1 LDEAAEL
8 RALRRF
14 VVQARGSRTPSGS
27 PLWPARILTP
37 EEIELMYKS
46 HTVSAIIT
54 CAGRGA
60 RFGSNKLLV
69 KMGGVTVL
77 EKTVREFVHPAIDEV
92 VLTIAP
98 ENRPEYEHILIER
111 ARLPVTLVEGGDE
124 RFISAMHGL
133 EAAAGSIIM
142 VHDGV
147 RPFVNAELIT
157 RVQDAG
163 VEHGAAMLGT
173 PTVVQLKLV
182 DDDEFVSGSLDRSH
196 SWLGQTLLELLRELL
211 EKAYAGAIAD
221 RYARVSDDADL
232 VAEYTG
238 HKVKIVR
245 SEDYNIK
252 ITTRTDLLI
261 ADQIMAQADFQ

>member
-1 LDEAAEL
+1 
-8 RALRRF
+8 
-14 VVQARGSRTPSGS
+14 
-27 PLWPARILTP
+27 
-37 EEIELMYKS
+37 MYKS

-54 CAGRGA
+54 CAGRGV

-69 KMGGVTVL
+69 RMGGVTVL
-77 EKTVREFVHPAIDEV
+77 EKTVREFVHPAVDEIIV
-92 VLTIAP
+92 TIAP
-98 ENRPEYEHILIER
+98 ENRQEYEHILIEK
-111 ARLPVTLVEGGDE
+111 AGLPVTLVDGGEE
-124 RFISAMHGL
+124 RFISAMNGL
-133 EAAAGSIIM
+133 QAAAGSLIM

-157 RVQDAG
+157 RVLEAG

-182 DDDEFVSGSLDRSH
+182 DDDEFISGSLDRSH
-196 SWLGQTLLELLRELL
+196 SWLGQTPQVFLRELL

-261 ADQIMAQADFQ
+261 ADQIMAQADLR

>member
-1 LDEAAEL
+1 
-8 RALRRF
+8 
-14 VVQARGSRTPSGS
+14 
-27 PLWPARILTP
+27 
-37 EEIELMYKS
+37 MYKS

-54 CAGRGA
+54 CAGRGV

-77 EKTVREFVHPAIDEV
+77 EKTVREFVHPVIDEV
-92 VLTIAP
+92 VVTIAP
-98 ENRPEYEHILIER
+98 ENRQAYEHILIR
-111 ARLPVTLVEGGDE
+111 KAGLPVRLVDGGEE
-124 RFISAMHGL
+124 RFISAMLGL
-133 EAAAGSIIM
+133 QATSGSMIM

-157 RVQDAG
+157 RALDAG
-163 VEHGAAMLGT
+163 VEYGAAMLGT

-182 DDDEFVSGSLDRSH
+182 DDEEFISGSLDRSH
-196 SWLGQTLLELLRELL
+196 SWLGQTPQVFQRELL

-221 RYARVSDDADL
+221 RYARISDDADL

-261 ADQIMAQADFQ
+261 ADQIMAQADFV

>member
-1 LDEAAEL
+1 
-8 RALRRF
+8 
-14 VVQARGSRTPSGS
+14 
-27 PLWPARILTP
+27 
-37 EEIELMYKS
+37 MYKS

-77 EKTVREFVHPAIDEV
+77 EKTVREFVHPAVDEIV
-92 VLTIAP
+92 VTIAP
-98 ENRPEYEHILIER
+98 ENRQEYEHILIEK
-111 ARLPVTLVEGGDE
+111 AGLPVTLVDGGEE
-124 RFISAMHGL
+124 RFISAMYGL
-133 EAAAGSIIM
+133 QATSGSMIM

-157 RVQDAG
+157 RALDAG

-182 DDDEFVSGSLDRSH
+182 DDEEFISGSLDRSH
-196 SWLGQTLLELLRELL
+196 SWLGQTPQVFQRELL

>member
-1 LDEAAEL
+1 
-8 RALRRF
+8 
-14 VVQARGSRTPSGS
+14 
-27 PLWPARILTP
+27 
-37 EEIELMYKS
+37 MYKS
-46 HTVSAIIT
+46 HRVSAIVT
-54 CAGRGA
+54 CAGRGV

-69 KMGGVTVL
+69 KINGVTVL
-77 EKTVREFVHPAIDEV
+77 EKTVREFVHPAIDEIV
-92 VLTIAP
+92 VTTSP
-98 ENRPEYEHILIER
+98 ENREQYTHILCEK
-111 ARLPVTLVEGGDE
+111 AGLPVTLVEGGEE
-124 RFISAMHGL
+124 RFISAMKGL
-133 EAAAGSIIM
+133 EATTGSMIM

-147 RPFVNAELIT
+147 RPFVNDELIT
-157 RVQDAG
+157 RALDAG

-182 DDDEFVSGSLDRSH
+182 DDDEFISGSLDRSR
-196 SWLGQTLLELLRELL
+196 SWLGQTPQVFQRELL

-245 SEDYNIK
+245 GEDYNIK

-261 ADQIMAQADFQ
+261 ADQIMAQADWE

>member
-1 LDEAAEL
+1 
-8 RALRRF
+8 
-14 VVQARGSRTPSGS
+14 
-27 PLWPARILTP
+27 
-37 EEIELMYKS
+37 MYKS

-54 CAGRGA
+54 CAGRGV

-77 EKTVREFVHPAIDEV
+77 EKTVREFVHPVIDEV
-92 VLTIAP
+92 VVTIAP
-98 ENRPEYEHILIER
+98 ENRQAYEQILIEK
-111 ARLPVTLVEGGDE
+111 AGLPVRLVDGGEE
-124 RFISAMHGL
+124 RFMSAMLGL
-133 EAAAGSIIM
+133 QATSGSMIM

-157 RVQDAG
+157 RALDAG
-163 VEHGAAMLGT
+163 VEYGAAMLGT

-182 DDDEFVSGSLDRSH
+182 DDEEFISGSLDRSH
-196 SWLGQTLLELLRELL
+196 SWLGQTPQVFQRELL

-221 RYARVSDDADL
+221 RYARISDDADL

-238 HKVKIVR
+238 HRVKIVR